1 MGTSRV
7 SCATVGFTLLFTSL
21 ARAEPT
27 PAAPSSPVVAAARA
41 DTAVPIQLRGSEPGL
56 RLEIQDPRNRSPLAL
71 CTDACQATIVPGRY
85 RLFVNATAGTRAGGR
100 VVDISGPSQLLV
112 TPRTEARYTTGLTLG
127 IGGPVLMV
135 LGSLLFLASLGNGL
149 GHDAGSSSDGGQA
162 AAGLGM
168 LVGGIVITPIGWV
181 MFGTSLRPKVEV
193 SPLPR

>member
-1 MGTSRV
+1 MGSSRV
-7 SCATVGFTLLFTSL
+7 SGATVGLTLLVTSL
-21 ARAEPT
+21 AHAEPT
-27 PAAPSSPVVAAARA
+27 PAALAPSVVAPANH
-41 DTAVPIQLRGSEPGL
+41 AVPIELRGSEPGL

-85 RLFVNATAGTRAGGR
+85 RLFVNATADTRAGAR
-100 VVDISGPSQLLV
+100 EVQISEPSQLLV
-112 TPRTEARYTTGLTLG
+112 TPRSEGRYTTGLTLG

-135 LGSLLFLASLGNGL
+135 LGSVLFLSSIGNGL
-149 GHDAGSSSDGGQA
+149 GDGGSSASDGGQA

-193 SPLPR
+193 TPLPR